1 MRSRKSQSTNPPPP
15 AAAGPCEPALTY
27 DDRIFQEI
35 LDAHARATGL
45 RIEIQELRDSA
56 VAAALDQAARRARKR
71 ARARE
76 ARAAGRRSLTVCGRW
91 SGTAR
96 IPDLRL
102 SGWWLR
108 EAGFDLGQACEVEV
122 LAGTLVVRAV

>member
-1 MRSRKSQSTNPPPP
+1 VPPSRP
-15 AAAGPCEPALTY
+15 
-27 DDRIFQEI
+27 
-35 LDAHARATGL
+35 ATGAPSRERNGRGGRPVSL
-45 RIEIQELRDSA
+45 LTGVRIEIQELREAA
-56 VAAALDQAARRARKR
+56 VAAALDRAARRARKR

-91 SGTAR
+91 TGTTR

-108 EAGFDLGQACEVEV
+108 AAGFDLGQACEVEV